1 MLHYLYFSLDI
12 LRKVA
17 RARPVRPSTQPLR
30 VFSSRWVQQARR
42 HGHESSRIKPAGN
55 CSY

>member
-1 MLHYLYFSLDI
+1 MLHYLYFSPDI

-42 HGHESSRIKPAGN
+42 HGHESSRIRPAGN